1 MADRELID
9 YYRARAAE
17 YEQIYYRRVPERRRE
32 IDDQVEDL
40 RELVRG
46 KDILDLAC
54 GTGYWTQRMAR
65 TAGFIAAADISTEM
79 LREAR
84 KKEYDAPTEFVM
96 ADLYSLPF
104 RAVSF
109 DVVTLGFWFSHQPKQ
124 EYDLFFRQLA
134 QPVKDGGLI
143 WMIDNNPPAEGSRMD
158 SVRTDVYGNN
168 YKRRHL
174 QSGEEYIVLK
184 NYFSEDQL
192 REIFA
197 PHFTIRRLV
206 FKTYYWS
213 VLLSAVS

>member
-17 YEQIYYRRVPERRRE
+17 YEQIYYRHVPERRRE
-32 IDDQVEDL
+32 IDEQAEDL

-65 TAGFIAAADISTEM
+65 TASFIAAADISAEM

-84 KKEYDAPTEFVM
+84 KKEYDTPTAFVM

-104 RAVSF
+104 RAASF
-109 DVVTLGFWFSHQPKQ
+109 DMITLGFWFSHQPKQ

-134 QPVKDGGLI
+134 QPLKDDGLI
-143 WMIDNNPPAEGSRMD
+143 WMIDNNPLAEGSQLN

-168 YKRRHL
+168 YKRRYL
-174 QSGEEYIVLK
+174 QTGEEYVILK
-184 NYFSEDQL
+184 NHFSEDQL
-192 REIFA
+192 KEIFA
-197 PHFTIRRLV
+197 PYFTIRRLV
-206 FKTYYWS
+206 FRTYYWS
-213 VLLSAVS
+213 ILLVK

>member
-9 YYRARAAE
+9 YYRARAVE
-17 YEQIYYRRVPERRRE
+17 YEQIYYRHVPERRRE
-32 IDDQVEDL
+32 IDDQAENL
-40 RELVRG
+40 RQLVRG

-65 TAGFIAAADISTEM
+65 TAHFIAAVDISAEM
-79 LREAR
+79 LREAH
-84 KKEYDAPTEFVM
+84 KKEYHAPTAFVI

-104 RAVSF
+104 RAATF
-109 DVVTLGFWFSHQPKQ
+109 DMITLGFWFSHQPKQ

-134 QPVKDGGLI
+134 QPVKDRGFI

-168 YKRRHL
+168 YKRRYL
-174 QSGEEYIVLK
+174 QSGEEYVILK

-192 REIFA
+192 VEIFA
-197 PHFTIRRLV
+197 PYFTIRYLV
-206 FKTYYWS
+206 FRMYYWS
-213 VLLSAVS
+213 ILLTK

>member
-1 MADRELID
+1 MPDRELID

-17 YEQIYYRRVPERRRE
+17 YEQAYYRRVPERRRE
-32 IDDQVEDL
+32 IDEQAEDL

-46 KDILDLAC
+46 KDILDLAS
-54 GTGYWTQRMAR
+54 GTGYWTQIMSR
-65 TAGFIAAADISTEM
+65 TASFIAAADISAEM

-84 KKEYDAPTEFVM
+84 NKEYDAPTAFVM

-104 RAVSF
+104 RAASF
-109 DVVTLGFWFSHQPKQ
+109 DMITLGFWFSHQPKQ

-134 QPVKDGGLI
+134 QPLKDGGLI

-158 SVRTDVYGNN
+158 SVRTDAYGNN
-168 YKRRHL
+168 YKRRNL
-174 QSGEEYIVLK
+174 QSGEEYVILK

-192 REIFA
+192 RKIFA
-197 PHFTIRRLV
+197 PYFTVRRLV
-206 FKTYYWS
+206 FKMYYWS

>member
-1 MADRELID
+1 MTDRNLID

-17 YEQIYYRRVPERRRE
+17 YEQAYYRDMPERRRE
-32 IDDQVEDL
+32 IDDQAEGL
-40 RELVRG
+40 RRLVRG

-54 GTGYWTQRMAR
+54 GTGYWTEIMSR
-65 TAGFIAAADISTEM
+65 TARFITAADISAEM

-84 KKEYDAPTEFVM
+84 NKDYNAPTAFVM

-104 RAVSF
+104 QTESF
-109 DVVTLGFWFSHQPKQ
+109 DAITLGFWFSHQPKQ

-134 QPVKDGGLI
+134 PPVKDGGFI

-158 SVRTDVYGNN
+158 SVRTDAYGNN
-168 YKRRHL
+168 YKRRYL
-174 QSGEEYIVLK
+174 QSGEEYVILK

-197 PHFTIRRLV
+197 PYFTIRRLV
-206 FKTYYWS
+206 YEVYYWS
-213 VLLSAVS
+213 ILLSAVS

>member
-17 YEQIYYRRVPERRRE
+17 YEQIYYRDMPERRRE
-32 IDDQVEDL
+32 IDDQAENL

-54 GTGYWTQRMAR
+54 GTGYWTQRMAQ
-65 TAGFIAAADISTEM
+65 TARFIAAADISAEM
-79 LREAR
+79 LREAH
-84 KKEYDAPTEFVM
+84 KKEYDAPTAFVM

-104 RAVSF
+104 RAAAF
-109 DVVTLGFWFSHQPKQ
+109 DMITLGFWFSHQPKQ

-134 QPVKDGGLI
+134 QPVKDGGLL
-143 WMIDNNPPAEGSRMD
+143 WMIDNNPPAEGSWME

-174 QSGEEYIVLK
+174 QSGEEYVILK

-197 PHFTIRRLV
+197 PYFNIRRLV
-206 FKTYYWS
+206 FRTYYWS
-213 VLLSAVS
+213 ILLAK

>member
-9 YYRARAAE
+9 YYRARAVE
-17 YEQIYYRRVPERRRE
+17 YEQIYYRHVPERRRE
-32 IDDQVEDL
+32 IDEQAEDL
-40 RELVRG
+40 RELVKGR
-46 KDILDLAC
+46 DILDLAC
-54 GTGYWTQRMAR
+54 GTGYWTQVISQ
-65 TAGFIAAADISTEM
+65 TAAFIIAADISVEM

-84 KKEYDAPTEFVM
+84 QKTYDAPTAFVM

-104 RAVSF
+104 RAASF

-174 QSGEEYIVLK
+174 QSGKEYIVLK

-206 FKTYYWS
+206 YKMYYWS

>member
-1 MADRELID
+1 MPDRELID

-32 IDDQVEDL
+32 IDEQAEDL

-54 GTGYWTQRMAR
+54 GTGYWTQIMSR
-65 TAGFIAAADISTEM
+65 TARFIAAADISAEM

-84 KKEYDAPTEFVM
+84 NKEYDAPTAFVM

-104 RAVSF
+104 QTASF
-109 DVVTLGFWFSHQPKQ
+109 DMITLGFWFSHQPKQ

-134 QPVKDGGLI
+134 QPLKDDGFI
-143 WMIDNNPPAEGSRMD
+143 WMIDNNPLAEGSQLN

-174 QSGEEYIVLK
+174 QSGEEYVILK

-197 PHFTIRRLV
+197 PYFTVRRLV
-206 FKTYYWS
+206 FRTYYWS
-213 VLLSAVS
+213 ILLAK